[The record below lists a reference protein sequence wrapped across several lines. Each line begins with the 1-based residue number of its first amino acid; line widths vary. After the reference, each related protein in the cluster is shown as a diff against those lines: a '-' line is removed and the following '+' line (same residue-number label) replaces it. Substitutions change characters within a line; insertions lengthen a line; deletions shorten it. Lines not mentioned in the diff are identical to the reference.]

1 MYDTK
6 QRLAA
11 LRDEIDQLRAAL
23 PAVTDEAEWHR
34 MWARLNRCFLESIRL
49 VKQYARHCEAAQ
61 ARQAAARHTPAA
73 ARR

>member
-6 QRLAA
+6 QRIAA

-23 PAVTDEAEWHR
+23 PAVTDEAEWHQT
-34 MWARLNRCFLESIRL
+34 WARLNRCFHESIRL
-49 VKQYARHCEAAQ
+49 VRQYARRCEAAQ
-61 ARQAAARHTPAA
+61 AMQAAARHTHGV